1 MSEDHGTIMDP
12 TAPGRPL
19 RPLELDESVLRAV
32 LDCAPGYIS
41 LVDTDL
47 RVRYIS
53 ALPDEDAA
61 KVVGS
66 HMVEHFTPKQMP
78 RLLSAMQ
85 EATDL
90 GTEPEIEFFVDIET
104 GQRAWFL
111 SRISVLRDE
120 AGAVEGFILKTTDI
134 TDQKN
139 VAQQLRKTKVDLVE
153 TLHHA
158 GEAEV
163 AAGVLHEVS
172 HLLKSVDAST
182 DMLIDELSSPH
193 VDLLART
200 VALCEEQG
208 ANLPDFLARDPKGQK
223 VLALLGRV
231 TEALVAEHRRLV
243 TEVERLEAEMTTVRS
258 TLIAQQSLAST
269 SKHIEEATPSDLVER
284 ALAVFRRDLLHLRID
299 TVVEIVDDTRILTD
313 KQATEQILLN
323 LIRNAI
329 EAVTEMAG
337 TRVLRVGVHREGEQ
351 VLFEV
356 VDNGCGIAG
365 SDLSRLFRQGFTTK
379 RRGHGFALHAS
390 AIAAQAMG
398 GSLTAESQGPGLGA
412 RFCLSLPR
420 TSLQP
425 A

>member
-1 MSEDHGTIMDP
+1 MSENHGTITDP
-12 TAPGRPL
+12 TAPGQ
-19 RPLELDESVLRAV
+19 PLELDESVLRAV
-32 LDCAPGYIS
+32 LGCAPGYIS

-53 ALPDEDAA
+53 ALPDEAAA

-85 EATDL
+85 EAKDL
-90 GTEPEIEFFVDIET
+90 GTEPEIEFFVDFE
-104 GQRAWFL
+104 GQRAWYL
-111 SRISVLRDE
+111 SRISVLRDQ
-120 AGAVEGFILKTTDI
+120 AGAVEGFILKLTDI

-139 VAQQLRKTKVDLVE
+139 VAHQLRKTKVDLVE

-182 DMLIDELSSPH
+182 GMLIDELSSPH

-208 ANLPDFLARDPKGQK
+208 ANLPDFLARDPRGQK

-231 TEALVAEHRRLV
+231 TEALVTEQRRLV
-243 TEVERLEAEMTTVRS
+243 AEVERLEEEMTTVRS
-258 TLIAQQSLAST
+258 TLVAQQSLAST

-284 ALAVFRRDLLHLRID
+284 ALAVFRRDLLQQRID

-313 KQATEQILLN
+313 KQATQQILLN

-329 EAVTEMAG
+329 EAVIEMAG
-337 TRVLRVGVHREGEQ
+337 TRVLRVRVRREGEQ

-398 GSLTAESQGPGLGA
+398 GSLTAESQGAGQGA